1 MEVWKDITGFEGKYQ
16 VSSLGRIKAL
26 ARVIT
31 CKRVQ
36 DSVSMAY
43 HKAEKILAGG
53 SDKDGYKFIRL
64 GNKRRRVHQLV
75 AEAFIPNPENKPVVD
90 HINTDPADNRVENLR
105 WVTMTENSNNPLT
118 KQHQRQAH
126 LGKKHSEETRRKI
139 SQVQIGRKH
148 TEETKQKMSRTR
160 MGHGTSHDTRQKIK
174 MSQERRPVVC
184 LTTNET
190 FVSYNDAGR
199 KYGLGLWLALKL
211 NKPFKGM
218 VFKYADEL
226 S

>member
-31 CKRVQ
+31 CKRAR

-43 HKAEKILAGG
+43 HKAEKIL
-53 SDKDGYKFIRL
+53 
-64 GNKRRRVHQLV
+64 
-75 AEAFIPNPENKPVVD
+75 
-90 HINTDPADNRVENLR
+90 
-105 WVTMTENSNNPLT
+105 
-118 KQHQRQAH
+118 
-126 LGKKHSEETRRKI
+126 
-139 SQVQIGRKH
+139 
-148 TEETKQKMSRTR
+148 
-160 MGHGTSHDTRQKIK
+160 
-174 MSQERRPVVC
+174 
-184 LTTNET
+184 
-190 FVSYNDAGR
+190 AGR

-226 S
+226 SS